1 MTLRPT
7 FRALALGL
15 SLVPALPLVL
25 LAAEEKP
32 TTPPRPKARVY
43 TNEDLD
49 RVHPFAAETGGS
61 SVPAVPP
68 EDARPARAAESGHKG
83 RGEAHWR
90 AEAARV
96 RERLRELE
104 ERAAELRSQIAER
117 SSQSEVFGR
126 RRSSADKT
134 SVARLQA
141 SLAAIERRAR
151 QTQEDLE
158 ERARRDGALPGW
170 LR

>member
-1 MTLRPT
+1 MTLRKA
-7 FRALALGL
+7 FQALALGL
-15 SLVPALPLVL
+15 SLAPAMPPGLP
-25 LAAEEKP
+25 ADEKP
-32 TTPPRPKARVY
+32 TPPRPKARLY

-61 SVPAVPP
+61 SVPAVEPD
-68 EDARPARAAESGHKG
+68 DARPQRAAESGRKG
-83 RGEAHWR
+83 KGEAHWR

-126 RRSSADKT
+126 RRPSGGGKT
-134 SVARLQA
+134 SVSGLQA
-141 SLAAIERRAR
+141 SLAAVERRAR
-151 QTQEDLE
+151 LTQEDLE
-158 ERARRDGALPGW
+158 DRARRDGALPGW

>member
-1 MTLRPT
+1 MTLRST

-15 SLVPALPLVL
+15 SLAPALPFVL

-32 TTPPRPKARVY
+32 TPRRPKARIY
-43 TNEDLD
+43 TNDDLD
-49 RVHPFAAETGGS
+49 RVQPFAAETGGS
-61 SVPAVPP
+61 SVPAVPA
-68 EDARPARAAESGHKG
+68 EEARPARAAESGRKG

-104 ERAAELRSQIAER
+104 ERAAGLRSQIAER

-126 RRSSADKT
+126 RRSSSDKT
-134 SVARLQA
+134 SVVRLQA